1 MRCIFKELTAT
12 QWAERQKEGKLDHD
26 AIMPSHYFI
35 SAAALIHCLCSDCAS
50 GTACLYRGMWHNTVC
65 RSIHLNSLSSQG
77 GRTRGGWNVNFSV
90 ISTQKGKKAKEK
102 KKRLTSTFQLRSTL
116 PCFILFLS
124 ADSLPFSPHDSIFLL
139 SISTV
144 RLCSPP
150 PPPPPPLPSVP
161 PVLFL
166 SPKNKNKAADRTLPR
181 SLCLPAP
188 FYSVVKV
195 KRQVD
200 LCRPPPSSLSP
211 SRADSIPFTSH

>member
-1 MRCIFKELTAT
+1 MPVQRYVAQHGLQIHPSEFIIVTRRTHTGRLECEFLRNLDT
-12 QWAERQKEGKLDHD
+12 ER
-26 AIMPSHYFI
+26 
-35 SAAALIHCLCSDCAS
+35 
-50 GTACLYRGMWHNTVC
+50 
-65 RSIHLNSLSSQG
+65 
-77 GRTRGGWNVNFSV
+77 
-90 ISTQKGKKAKEK
+90 KKSERK

-144 RLCSPP
+144 RLCS